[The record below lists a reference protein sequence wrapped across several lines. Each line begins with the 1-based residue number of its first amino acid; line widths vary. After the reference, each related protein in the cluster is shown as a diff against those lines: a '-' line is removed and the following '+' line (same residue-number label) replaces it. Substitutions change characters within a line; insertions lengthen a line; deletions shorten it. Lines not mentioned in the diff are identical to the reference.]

1 MEIFYRYD
9 IDLEDD
15 GSLDFEDVLEKAL
28 VLVKRSKC
36 QVDFIRDR
44 ENDLID
50 KHTGLEE
57 KCPNASNTFEP
68 FTRLKSTHPIQ
79 YCASNC
85 TRRRTYCS
93 DSCITS

>member
-15 GSLDFEDVLEKAL
+15 GSLDFEDILEKAL
-28 VLVKRSKC
+28 MLVKRSKC
-36 QVDFIRDR
+36 LADFIRDR

-57 KCPNASNTFEP
+57 KRPNAPNTVEP
-68 FTRLKSTHPIQ
+68 FTLS
-79 YCASNC
+79 A
-85 TRRRTYCS
+85 
-93 DSCITS
+93 